1 VGPVGL
7 EPTRFGL
14 KARHG
19 ESEKGLVER
28 FRQVPLDVRCPQVHT
43 VFHTELQQ
51 PVTYGIGA
59 ASESKEL
66 CQQDPAHIAGYGR
79 PWSTVVAVMPIDE
92 VGARRLRSPNYVKGV
107 TMRRIPVLLL
117 VALLAIGLVPIAANA
132 ATAEETAAI
141 AALQEALDGIECIT
155 VEGCIEEI
163 AEVKAALAALRA
175 LFPDL
180 DYAALDAAIAD
191 LEAAIEGGDLDA
203 IKAAADAV
211 SAAGA
216 AVAADAA
223 AAADAEDTTTTTV
236 AAPTA
241 VDTGSPVDS
250 GPNVALLGVAA
261 LLVLLASGAF
271 VLRLTADRR

>member
-1 VGPVGL
+1 
-7 EPTRFGL
+7 
-14 KARHG
+14 
-19 ESEKGLVER
+19 
-28 FRQVPLDVRCPQVHT
+28 
-43 VFHTELQQ
+43 
-51 PVTYGIGA
+51 
-59 ASESKEL
+59 
-66 CQQDPAHIAGYGR
+66 
-79 PWSTVVAVMPIDE
+79 
-92 VGARRLRSPNYVKGV
+92 
-107 TMRRIPVLLL
+107 
-117 VALLAIGLVPIAANA
+117 LVPIAASA

-141 AALQEALDGIECIT
+141 AALEEALDGLECIT
-155 VEGCIEEI
+155 VEGCIEDI
-163 AEVKAALAALRA
+163 AEVKAALAALKA

>member
-1 VGPVGL
+1 
-7 EPTRFGL
+7 
-14 KARHG
+14 
-19 ESEKGLVER
+19 
-28 FRQVPLDVRCPQVHT
+28 
-43 VFHTELQQ
+43 
-51 PVTYGIGA
+51 
-59 ASESKEL
+59 
-66 CQQDPAHIAGYGR
+66 
-79 PWSTVVAVMPIDE
+79 
-92 VGARRLRSPNYVKGV
+92 
-107 TMRRIPVLLL
+107 MRRIPVLLL
-117 VALLAIGLVPIAANA
+117 IAMLMIGLVPIAASA

-141 AALQEALDGIECIT
+141 AALEEALDGLECVT
-155 VEGCIEEI
+155 VEGCVEDL
-163 AEVKAALAALRA
+163 AEVKAALAALKA

-180 DYAALDAAIAD
+180 DYGALDAAIAD

-223 AAADAEDTTTTTV
+223 AAADEEDTTTTTV

>member
-1 VGPVGL
+1 
-7 EPTRFGL
+7 
-14 KARHG
+14 
-19 ESEKGLVER
+19 
-28 FRQVPLDVRCPQVHT
+28 
-43 VFHTELQQ
+43 
-51 PVTYGIGA
+51 
-59 ASESKEL
+59 
-66 CQQDPAHIAGYGR
+66 
-79 PWSTVVAVMPIDE
+79 
-92 VGARRLRSPNYVKGV
+92 
-107 TMRRIPVLLL
+107 MRRIPVLLL
-117 VALLAIGLVPIAANA
+117 VALLTIGLVPIAANA

-271 VLRLTADRR
+271 VLRLNADRR